1 MISITSKAA
10 EEFKSFRDKE
20 GKKESGLRVFLA
32 GMGCGGPQYG
42 MSFEETKKD
51 EDIVLEKEG
60 ITIYV
65 DKGFE
70 SFFDGATIDFQ
81 ETEYGSGFLITNPN
95 SQAGSSCGSGCNSC
109 G

>member
-1 MISITSKAA
+1 MISITTKAA

-20 GKKESGLRVFLA
+20 GKNSSGLRVFLA

-42 MSFEETKKD
+42 MSFEDAQKD

-60 ITIYV
+60 IKIYL

-70 SFFDGATIDFQ
+70 SFFDGATIDYQ
-81 ETEYGSGFLITNPN
+81 DTEYGSGFLITNPN
-95 SQAGSSCGSGCNSC
+95 ASAGGGCSTGCNSC